1 MTTVALTGA
10 NGLVGSRIVELLK
23 DKFEFVSFP
32 QAEMDITNKDQVN
45 ATLSKTKFDVFLH
58 LAAYTNVAGAETNKE
73 LAYAINAEGTKNV
86 FEVTQ
91 SLNKKF
97 IYISTDFVFDGEHP
111 PYSELSIPNPLSV
124 YAQTKYEGEKIVY
137 NNAMIVRIAYPYRA
151 QFEEKKDFFRTF
163 KWLIEQKKQI
173 HMIADSLMTPTFVDD
188 IANGLS
194 YLINNYSPEIF
205 HIVGSQSL
213 SPYDACIMIAK
224 MFNLD
229 SSHIGKTTLAEYIVG
244 KAPLP
249 KLARIVSMKN
259 TFSQMSSFEEGLLRI
274 KEQLKII

>member
-23 DKFEFVSFP
+23 DKFEFISFA
-32 QAEMDITNKDQVN
+32 QTQMDITNKDQVN
-45 ATLSKTKFDVFLH
+45 STLSGTTFDVLLH

-73 LAYAINAEGTKNV
+73 LAFKINVEGTKNL

-91 SLNKKF
+91 SLHKKC
-97 IYISTDFVFDGEHP
+97 IYISTDFVFDGTHP
-111 PYSELSIPNPLSV
+111 PYSELSIPHPISV
-124 YAQTKYEGEKIVY
+124 YAQSKYEGEKIVY

-151 QFEEKKDFFRTF
+151 QFEQKKDFFRTF
-163 KWLIEQKKQI
+163 KWLIEQKKQMN
-173 HMIADSLMTPTFVDD
+173 MIADSLMTPTFIDD
-188 IANGLS
+188 IASGLS

-205 HIVGSQSL
+205 HLVGSQSL
-213 SPYDACIMIAK
+213 SPYDACVMIAK
-224 MFNLD
+224 TFDLD
-229 SSHIGKTTLAEYIVG
+229 SSCIGKTTLAEYIVG

-249 KLARIVSMKN
+249 KLAQIVSKKN
-259 TFSQMSSFEEGLLRI
+259 TFFKMSSFEEGLLRV